1 MLAELIEYH
10 EGETAARDIV
20 RDYLTAAERHVQAC
34 EPLRRVAAN
43 PGIHLSEVDGYTEWA
58 DKARRLAETGEAIL
72 KDEDSYGPWLDTI
85 AAGKPRAKLTVD
97 QLRNRIE
104 EGHVQEQKAEERR
117 PRREPAPRQEEGI
130 AYILHDPGKL
140 AELRKQREERE
151 CKEGKQQRKGRHW
164 SMRM

>member
-1 MLAELIEYH
+1 MHLH
-10 EGETAARDIV
+10 H
-20 RDYLTAAERHVQAC
+20 RHA
-34 EPLRRVAAN
+34 LRLLFQKAISQPIQNILEAQFRWHKLRQIGA
-43 PGIHLSEVDGYTEWA
+43 GIHLSEVDGYTEWA

-72 KDEDSYGPWLDTI
+72 KDEDGYGPWLDTI

-130 AYILHDPGKL
+130 AYILDDPGKL

-151 CKEGKQQRKGRHW
+151 RKEGKQQRKGRHW